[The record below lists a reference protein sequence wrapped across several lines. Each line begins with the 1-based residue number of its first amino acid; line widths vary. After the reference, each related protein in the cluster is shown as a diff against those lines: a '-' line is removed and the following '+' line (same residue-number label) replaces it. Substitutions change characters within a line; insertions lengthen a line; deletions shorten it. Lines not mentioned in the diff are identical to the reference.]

1 MRRHDNI
8 LGYSRN
14 LRVIRKIFAAFKSV
28 GSSAVKRVRL
38 EKCAIAKLS
47 EMTVQ
52 KWGEVVGCII
62 DRVTPG
68 YGFMCSLEILNI
80 LAYGFLISASFL
92 SSLVI

>member
-1 MRRHDNI
+1 MLEALQCSV
-8 LGYSRN
+8 LGW
-14 LRVIRKIFAAFKSV
+14 K
-28 GSSAVKRVRL
+28 
-38 EKCAIAKLS
+38 KCAIAKIS

-62 DRVTPG
+62 DRATPG
-68 YGFMCSLEILNI
+68 YGFMCSLEVLNI